1 MSIDEDTE
9 LRDLV
14 AQTLET
20 NGILNKMR
28 AELRA
33 NVFLALEEKDAL
45 RNSNIRNKKLDRLLA
60 TEDGQLIIGLVYE
73 FLEYYNCDS
82 TIQVLEPESGNI
94 DKFLNR
100 EEISKKLKI
109 NSAVEEPLL
118 QEVLRK
124 SKKSEMEISLKL
136 NASKEPHRQPEELK
150 QAEKSKDTL
159 TSFVKERNEKNNLM
173 KKDRLLVTDTEDDE
187 LLRELGIADS
197 PPPSQKSSAKPSWLD
212 SSPSKKGAEEELK
225 TPGSLGSLKNAPP
238 LPGLSAPKNK
248 QAQNQNILETSGD
261 WSDLAKID
269 QKMQDLGFEVP
280 KDDDYNYDDDFQAS
294 SQKSGHSITEEIE
307 EELSIGSFAESKHDD
322 DDLVTEDQTISQ
334 ISDGGYD
341 YVEDMDRQHNNSL

>member
-60 TEDGQLIIGLVYE
+60 TEDGQLIIGLVYD
-73 FLEYYNCDS
+73 FLEYFNCDS
-82 TIQVLEPESGNI
+82 TIQVLEPESGNA

-109 NSAVEEPLL
+109 ISNVEEPLL
-118 QEVLRK
+118 QEVLRR
-124 SKKSEMEISLKL
+124 SKKSEIETSLKL
-136 NASKEPHRQPEELK
+136 NASKEPNKLPEE
-150 QAEKSKDTL
+150 AEKSKDTL
-159 TSFVKERNEKNNLM
+159 NNFVKERNEKNSLM

-187 LLRELGIADS
+187 LLRELGIASS
-197 PPPSQKSSAKPSWLD
+197 PPPSQKSSSTKPSWFD
-212 SSPSKKGAEEELK
+212 SSLSKKGNEDELK

-238 LPGLSAPKNK
+238 LPGVSNTKNK
-248 QAQNQNILETSGD
+248 LSSNQNILETSGD